1 MKSQPL
7 IFKTKTRHATLS
19 IASTAHTLELRSGSG
34 ALHSL
39 INIQYPHKLELK
51 NLEYLMGVLL
61 FLPTPLNILLLGT
74 GGGSLIHFLRFHY
87 PQCQLTAVELDS
99 ELQQLMHQKMLL
111 PEAGENLTYLI
122 DDAAQYLQHCHQ
134 QFDLIV
140 VDIFTGRQSPDWLLA
155 PQNMKQIY
163 NLLSDQGAVTYN
175 LLIDSEHDFK
185 LFHRNLSLV
194 FAEQALFLPV
204 AGYDNTLAYGF
215 RYLPPQQGMAYYMQH
230 ASSMAELHDINYNEV
245 LAAIY
250 TNNPIGS
257 GLI

>member
-1 MKSQPL
+1 MKSHPL

-19 IASTAHTLELRSGSG
+19 ITRTAHTLELRSGSD

-39 INIQYPHKLELK
+39 INIQNPHKLALK
-51 NLEYLMGVLL
+51 NLQYLMGVLL

-111 PEAGENLTYLI
+111 PEASENLTYLI
-122 DDAAQYLQHCHQ
+122 DDAAHYLQHCRQ

-140 VDIFTGRQSPDWLLA
+140 VDIFTGSQSPDWLLA
-155 PQNMKQIY
+155 PKSMKQIY

-215 RYLPPQQGMAYYMQH
+215 RYHPPPQGMPYYMQH